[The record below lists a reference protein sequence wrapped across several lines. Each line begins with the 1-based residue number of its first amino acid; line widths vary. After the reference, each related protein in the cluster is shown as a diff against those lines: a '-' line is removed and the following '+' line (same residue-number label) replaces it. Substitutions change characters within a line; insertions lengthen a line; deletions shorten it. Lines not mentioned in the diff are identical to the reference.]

1 VEEARLKELKE
12 LKRRLEKLGLTK
24 SRGRTDRLASRVLLK
39 RTDRG
44 YYFAWL
50 VVSTLHEPPGY
61 RLSLVLDVEDA
72 ERVLEIVAILAMI
85 LESLRAEGY
94 S

>member
-1 VEEARLKELKE
+1 MEARLKELKE
-12 LKRRLEKLGLTK
+12 LKKRLEKLGLTK
-24 SRGRTDRLASRVLLK
+24 SRGRTNRLASRVLLK
-39 RTDRG
+39 RADRG

-50 VVSTLHEPPGY
+50 VVSALREPPGY
-61 RLSLVLDVEDA
+61 RLNLVLDVEDA
-72 ERVLEIVAILAMI
+72 ERVLEIAAMLVAI

>member
-1 VEEARLKELKE
+1 MEARLKELKE
-12 LKRRLEKLGLTK
+12 LKRRLGEIGLTK
-24 SRGRTDRLASRVLLK
+24 SRGRTDRLAHRFLLK

-50 VVSTLHEPPGY
+50 VVSALREPPGY
-61 RLSLVLDVEDA
+61 RLSLVLDLEGA
-72 ERVLEIVAILAMI
+72 ERVLEIAAVLNMI

>member
-1 VEEARLKELKE
+1 MEEARLKELKE
-12 LKRRLEKLGLTK
+12 LKRKLEKLGLAK

-50 VVSTLHEPPGY
+50 VVSALREPPGY

-72 ERVLEIVAILAMI
+72 ERALEIAAILAMI